1 MGAVTRAAE
10 EEGAVAGAALGVA
23 LTVAIALPGV
33 MAVLWQPAAVSSG
46 IPGVIAY
53 INGVNLRQ
61 LVSVPTGL
69 ATALGRLTRP
79 PCEVVMRGLSTR
91 PPHKAAVRGRRT
103 RPPCEAA

>member
-69 ATALGRLTRP
+69 ATALGVPALRRP
-79 PCEVVMRGLSTR
+79 GA
-91 PPHKAAVRGRRT
+91 HYRRSSRMCHLRT
-103 RPPCEAA
+103 W